1 MYTQTDVP
9 HLKPFPLSRLQ
20 RVADTFRYRG
30 EKKKSIYR
38 GEAPVVLSRPSCA
51 HKIAAVAPAQGS
63 QLFLLPPLFPP
74 T

>member
-30 EKKKSIYR
+30 EKKIYLPR
-38 GEAPVVLSRPSCA
+38 GGAGCVITAELC
-51 HKIAAVAPAQGS
+51 
-63 QLFLLPPLFPP
+63 